1 MKLGQYHYYVEGEN
15 ERVLVEILSKCKD
28 EKFNVI
34 RPGKIDVFN
43 VVEREIKSTHMLNLK
58 DNTVVVLVFDTD
70 TKSRAILDK
79 NTKFLEKHK
88 KIKDVILIPQ
98 VYNLEDELIRS
109 CNIKNILQLLGSKS
123 KKEFKSDFNKVNN
136 LNEHLI
142 KAEFTFNKLW
152 RKKTNGVFAGI
163 KNGIH
168 KIEKSVPPAKPV
180 VCCFAL

>member
-70 TKSRAILDK
+70 TKVEL
-79 NTKFLEKHK
+79 FW
-88 KIKDVILIPQ
+88 IKTL
-98 VYNLEDELIRS
+98 S
-109 CNIKNILQLLGSKS
+109 
-123 KKEFKSDFNKVNN
+123 F
-136 LNEHLI
+136 
-142 KAEFTFNKLW
+142 
-152 RKKTNGVFAGI
+152 
-163 KNGIH
+163 
-168 KIEKSVPPAKPV
+168 
-180 VCCFAL
+180 

>member
-109 CNIKNILQLLGSKS
+109 CNINNILQLLGSKS
-123 KKEFKSDFNKVNN
+123 KEEFKSDFNKVNN

-168 KIEKSVPPAKPV
+168 KIEK
-180 VCCFAL
+180 

>member
-136 LNEHLI
+136 LNEYLI

-152 RKKTNGVFAGI
+152 RKNTNGVFAGI

-168 KIEKSVPPAKPV
+168 KIEK
-180 VCCFAL
+180 

>member
-1 MKLGQYHYYVEGEN
+1 MKFGLYHYYVEGEN
-15 ERVLVEILSKCKD
+15 ERALVETLSKCKD

-43 VVEREIKSTHMLNLK
+43 VVEREIKSTHMMNLK
-58 DNTVVVLVFDTD
+58 DNTVAVLVFDTD
-70 TKSRAILDK
+70 TKNRAILDK

-88 KIKDVILIPQ
+88 KIKEVILIPQ

-136 LNEHLI
+136 LNEYLI
-142 KAEFTFNKLW
+142 KAEFAFDKLW

-168 KIEKSVPPAKPV
+168 KIEK
-180 VCCFAL
+180 

>member
-1 MKLGQYHYYVEGEN
+1 MKFGQYHYYVEGEN

-43 VVEREIKSTHMLNLK
+43 VVEREIKSTHM
-58 DNTVVVLVFDTD
+58 NTVVVLVFDTD
-70 TKSRAILDK
+70 TKNRAILDK

-88 KIKDVILIPQ
+88 KIKEVILIPQ

-123 KKEFKSDFNKVNN
+123 KREFKSDFNKVNN
-136 LNEHLI
+136 LNEYLI
-142 KAEFTFNKLW
+142 KAEFAFDKLW
-152 RKKTNGVFAGI
+152 RKNTDGIFAGI
-163 KNGIH
+163 TSGIS
-168 KIEKSVPPAKPV
+168 KIEK
-180 VCCFAL
+180 

>member
-1 MKLGQYHYYVEGEN
+1 M
-15 ERVLVEILSKCKD
+15 
-28 EKFNVI
+28 
-34 RPGKIDVFN
+34 
-43 VVEREIKSTHMLNLK
+43 
-58 DNTVVVLVFDTD
+58 
-70 TKSRAILDK
+70 
-79 NTKFLEKHK
+79 
-88 KIKDVILIPQ
+88 
-98 VYNLEDELIRS
+98 IRS

-168 KIEKSVPPAKPV
+168 KIEK
-180 VCCFAL
+180 

>member
-1 MKLGQYHYYVEGEN
+1 MKSMKFGQYHYYVEGEN

-43 VVEREIKSTHMLNLK
+43 VVEREIKSTHM
-58 DNTVVVLVFDTD
+58 NTVVVLVFDTD
-70 TKSRAILDK
+70 TKNRAILDK

-88 KIKDVILIPQ
+88 KIKEVILIPQ

-123 KKEFKSDFNKVNN
+123 KREFKSDFNKVNN
-136 LNEHLI
+136 LNEYLI
-142 KAEFTFNKLW
+142 KAEFAFDKLW
-152 RKKTNGVFAGI
+152 RKNTDGIFAGI
-163 KNGIH
+163 TSGIS
-168 KIEKSVPPAKPV
+168 KIEK
-180 VCCFAL
+180 

>member
-1 MKLGQYHYYVEGEN
+1 MKSMKLGQYHYYVEGEN

-43 VVEREIKSTHMLNLK
+43 VVEREIKSTHMMNLK

-70 TKSRAILDK
+70 TKNRAILDK

-88 KIKDVILIPQ
+88 KIKEVILIPQ

-109 CNIKNILQLLGSKS
+109 CNIKNIIQLLGSKS

-136 LNEHLI
+136 LNEYLI
-142 KAEFTFNKLW
+142 KAEFAFDKLW
-152 RKKTNGVFAGI
+152 RKNTDGVFAGI
-163 KNGIH
+163 TNGIH
-168 KIEKSVPPAKPV
+168 KIEK
-180 VCCFAL
+180 

>member
-1 MKLGQYHYYVEGEN
+1 
-15 ERVLVEILSKCKD
+15 
-28 EKFNVI
+28 
-34 RPGKIDVFN
+34 
-43 VVEREIKSTHMLNLK
+43 MLNLK

-142 KAEFTFNKLW
+142 KAGFTFNKLW
-152 RKKTNGVFAGI
+152 RKNTNGVFAGI
-163 KNGIH
+163 TSGIS
-168 KIEKSVPPAKPV
+168 KIEK
-180 VCCFAL
+180 

>member
-1 MKLGQYHYYVEGEN
+1 MRSGQYHYYVEGEN
-15 ERVLVEILSKCKD
+15 EKVLVKELSKCED

-43 VVEREIKSTHMLNLK
+43 VVEREIKSTHMMNLK

-70 TKSRAILDK
+70 TKNRAILDK

-88 KIKDVILIPQ
+88 KVKEVILIPQ

-123 KKEFKSDFNKVNN
+123 NKEFKGDFNKVNN
-136 LNEHLI
+136 LNEYLI
-142 KAEFTFNKLW
+142 KAEFAFDKLW
-152 RKKTNGVFAGI
+152 RKNTDGIFAGI
-163 KNGIH
+163 TSGLS
-168 KIEKSVPPAKPV
+168 KIEI
-180 VCCFAL
+180 

>member
-123 KKEFKSDFNKVNN
+123 KKEFKSDFRHIRVTDNIVG
-136 LNEHLI
+136 
-142 KAEFTFNKLW
+142 F
-152 RKKTNGVFAGI
+152 
-163 KNGIH
+163 
-168 KIEKSVPPAKPV
+168 S
-180 VCCFAL
+180 

>member
-1 MKLGQYHYYVEGEN
+1 MKSGQYHYYVEGEN

-109 CNIKNILQLLGSKS
+109 CNIKNILQLLGCKS

-152 RKKTNGVFAGI
+152 RKNTNGVFAGI

-168 KIEKSVPPAKPV
+168 KIEK
-180 VCCFAL
+180 

>member
-1 MKLGQYHYYVEGEN
+1 MKFGQYHYYVEGEN

-43 VVEREIKSTHMLNLK
+43 VVEREIKSTHM
-58 DNTVVVLVFDTD
+58 NTVVVLVFDTD
-70 TKSRAILDK
+70 TKNRAILDK

-88 KIKDVILIPQ
+88 KIKEVILIPQ

-136 LNEHLI
+136 LNEYLI
-142 KAEFTFNKLW
+142 KAEFAFDKLW
-152 RKKTNGVFAGI
+152 RKNTDGIFAGI
-163 KNGIH
+163 TSGIS
-168 KIEKSVPPAKPV
+168 KIEK
-180 VCCFAL
+180 

>member
-43 VVEREIKSTHMLNLK
+43 VVEREIKSTHM
-58 DNTVVVLVFDTD
+58 NTVVVLVFDTD
-70 TKSRAILDK
+70 TKNRAILDK

-88 KIKDVILIPQ
+88 KIKEVILIPQ

-123 KKEFKSDFNKVNN
+123 KREFKSDFNKVNN
-136 LNEHLI
+136 LNEYLI
-142 KAEFTFNKLW
+142 KAEFAFDKLW
-152 RKKTNGVFAGI
+152 RKNTDGIFAGI
-163 KNGIH
+163 TSGIS
-168 KIEKSVPPAKPV
+168 KIEK
-180 VCCFAL
+180 

>member
-88 KIKDVILIPQ
+88 KIKEVILIPQ

-152 RKKTNGVFAGI
+152 RKNTNGVFAGI

-168 KIEKSVPPAKPV
+168 KIEK
-180 VCCFAL
+180 

>member
-88 KIKDVILIPQ
+88 KIKDVINTRNQQSAAL
-98 VYNLEDELIRS
+98 
-109 CNIKNILQLLGSKS
+109 
-123 KKEFKSDFNKVNN
+123 
-136 LNEHLI
+136 H
-142 KAEFTFNKLW
+142 
-152 RKKTNGVFAGI
+152 KKTDNETRI
-163 KNGIH
+163 KHTDTYRSHIN
-168 KIEKSVPPAKPV
+168 
-180 VCCFAL
+180 

>member
-1 MKLGQYHYYVEGEN
+1 MKFGQYHYYVEGEN

-43 VVEREIKSTHMLNLK
+43 VVEREIKSTHM
-58 DNTVVVLVFDTD
+58 NTVVVLVFDTD
-70 TKSRAILDK
+70 TKNRAILDK

-88 KIKDVILIPQ
+88 KIKEVILIPQ

-123 KKEFKSDFNKVNN
+123 KKEFKSDFNNVNN
-136 LNEHLI
+136 LNEYLI
-142 KAEFTFNKLW
+142 KAEFAFDKLW
-152 RKKTNGVFAGI
+152 RKNTDGIFAGI
-163 KNGIH
+163 TSGIS
-168 KIEKSVPPAKPV
+168 KIEK
-180 VCCFAL
+180 